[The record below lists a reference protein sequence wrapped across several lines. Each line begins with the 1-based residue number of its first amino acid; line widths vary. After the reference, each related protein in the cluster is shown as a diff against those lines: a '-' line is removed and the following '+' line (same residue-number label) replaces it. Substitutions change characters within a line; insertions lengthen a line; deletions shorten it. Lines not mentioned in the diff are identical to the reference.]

1 MRQVVLDRLDEIGL
15 KHMRAALERQLE
27 AGTHTEYSFEERL
40 SELIEYERVERDD
53 RRLKERVRRAGLSQ
67 TARLEELDGA
77 TARGIDRSS
86 LEFLGGDSWVKER
99 RNVAVTGAT
108 GVGKTFIA
116 CALAHRACQF
126 GFNARFFR
134 LPRLL
139 GELEMARADGT
150 YRNRLSSLARIDV
163 LVLDDWGLAPLEA
176 SARRDLLEI
185 LDDRYQ
191 KRSTIIAAQLPV
203 ENWHNWIADPALADA
218 ILDRVV
224 HNAYQIHLKG
234 ESQRKTRGLDNVALK
249 RNVTLGGGIDA
260 HA

>member
-1 MRQVVLDRLDEIGL
+1 MRQVVLDRLDELGL
-15 KHMRAALERQLE
+15 KHMRQALERQLE
-27 AGTHTEYSFEERL
+27 AGTHVDHSFEDRL
-40 SELIEYERVERDD
+40 SELIECERVERDD
-53 RRLKERVRRAGLSQ
+53 RRLRERIRKAGLSQ
-67 TARLEELDGA
+67 TVRLEELDSA

-86 LEFLGGDSWVKER
+86 LEFLGQEAWVKDH

-126 GFNARFFR
+126 GFNARYFR

-150 YRNRLSSLARIDV
+150 YRNRLASLARIDV
-163 LVLDDWGLAPLEA
+163 LVLDDWGLAPLDA
-176 SARRDLLEI
+176 CAKRDLLEI

-191 KRSTIIAAQLPV
+191 KRSTVIAAQLPP
-203 ENWHNWIADPALADA
+203 ENWHDWINDPALADA

-224 HNAYQIHLKG
+224 HNAYKIHLKG
-234 ESQRKTRGLDNVALK
+234 ESQRKTRGLAGSPA
-249 RNVTLGGGIDA
+249 R
-260 HA
+260 